1 MAAMTKAAVEVT
13 APAGTVPY
21 SVLDSMFFVVGGIA
35 AVWLTSLLVQWSFQW
50 GWAQVWFLF
59 IFWALLA
66 YLVLPRLHRIL
77 TRLYVPD
84 YFIGRARTSDGL
96 LGDPVNV
103 ALLGSEP
110 QVHGAMQAAG
120 WTLADDVTL
129 ASSRRIVSS
138 TLLRRSYLQ
147 APVSPLFLFGR
158 QQDFAYQQE
167 VDGTPGKRHHVRF
180 WRCPSGWLL
189 PGGLAVDWLAA
200 GTYDRSVGLSLFTL
214 QITHKIDEN
223 TDAERDHVV
232 GAITGAA
239 PAAELRVIRDF
250 STGYHA
256 RNGGGDNIA
265 TDGDL
270 PIIDLR
276 QTAAGPD
283 GTGPDGAPWPQSN
296 RAPSDSRDKRPA
308 TTIVG
313 AIFVAARA
321 AAAALLATSMVLF
334 KDAHVISLVQP
345 VAGLAVTEAQ
355 AELAVTAATVVVLL
369 FALAEIL
376 LACFV
381 FLGRN
386 WARTV
391 AMALSTA
398 AICAQAVDVFHGGP
412 DITLQSNLPGLTL
425 DILLLLALS
434 SKRSRDYALRPS
446 KEPKRDS
453 SRPGGRAPF

>member
-1 MAAMTKAAVEVT
+1 MTAMTKAAVEVT
-13 APAGTVPY
+13 APADAVPY
-21 SVLDSMFFVVGGIA
+21 SVLDTIFFVVGGVA
-35 AVWLTSLLVQWSFQW
+35 AVWLTSLLLQLSFQW
-50 GWAQVWFLF
+50 GWGQVWFIF

-110 QVHGAMQAAG
+110 QVHGVMQAAG

-180 WRCPSGWLL
+180 WRCPPRWLL

-200 GTYDRSVGLSLFTL
+200 GTYDRSVGLSMFTL
-214 QITHKIDEN
+214 QITHKIAEN

-232 GAITGAA
+232 GAITQAD

-256 RNGGGDNIA
+256 RNGGGDTIT

-270 PIIDLR
+270 PIVDLR
-276 QTAAGPD
+276 QTAAAVLPRSD
-283 GTGPDGAPWPQSN
+283 GSPSD
-296 RAPSDSRDKRPA
+296 RLPSDSRNRRPA
-308 TTIVG
+308 ATIVG
-313 AIFVAARA
+313 AVFVGARA
-321 AAAALLATSMVLF
+321 AAAVLLAISTVLF
-334 KDAHVISLVQP
+334 RDAHVGSLVQP
-345 VAGLAVTEAQ
+345 ATGPGITEAQ
-355 AELAVTAATVVVLL
+355 AEVAVTVATVLVLL
-369 FALAEIL
+369 FALAYIL
-376 LACFV
+376 LAWFV

-386 WARTV
+386 WARTL
-391 AMALSTA
+391 AMALSTG
-398 AICAQAVDVFHGGP
+398 AICIQAVDVFHGGP
-412 DITLQSNLPGLTL
+412 DITLVSNLPGLTL

-434 SKRSRDYALRPS
+434 SKRSRDYALRPR

>member
-1 MAAMTKAAVEVT
+1 MTAMTKAAVEVT
-13 APAGTVPY
+13 APADAVPY
-21 SVLDSMFFVVGGIA
+21 SVLDSFFFVVGGVA
-35 AVWLTSLLVQWSFQW
+35 AVWLTSLLVQLSFQW

-110 QVHGAMQAAG
+110 QVHAVMQAAG
-120 WTLADDVTL
+120 WTRADDVTM
-129 ASSRRIVSS
+129 ASSRQIVSS
-138 TLLRRSYLQ
+138 TVLRRSYLQ

-180 WRCPSGWLL
+180 WRCPPGWLL

-232 GAITGAA
+232 GAITGAD

-256 RNGGGDNIA
+256 RNGGGDNIT

-276 QTAAGPD
+276 QTPAEPAAALWSPSD
-283 GTGPDGAPWPQSN
+283 RP
-296 RAPSDSRDKRPA
+296 PSDSRNRRPA

-313 AIFVAARA
+313 AVFVGARA
-321 AAAALLATSMVLF
+321 AAAALLAISMVFF
-334 KDAHVISLVQP
+334 KDAHVGSLVQP
-345 VAGLAVTEAQ
+345 VAGPAVTEAQ

-376 LACFV
+376 LAWFV
-381 FLGRN
+381 FRGRN

-412 DITLQSNLPGLTL
+412 DITLQSNFPGLTL

-434 SKRSRDYALRPS
+434 SKRSRDYALRPR

-453 SRPGGRAPF
+453 SRPGGRAPY

>member
-1 MAAMTKAAVEVT
+1 MAAMTKAAVEAA
-13 APAGTVPY
+13 APADAVPY
-21 SVLDSMFFVVGGIA
+21 SVLDSVFFVVGGVA
-35 AVWLTSLLVQWSFQW
+35 AVWLTALLAELSFEW

-96 LGDPVNV
+96 LGDPVNI

-110 QVHGAMQAAG
+110 QIHGVMRSAG
-120 WTLADDVTL
+120 WTMADDVTL

-138 TLLRRSYLQ
+138 TLLRRSYLE

-167 VDGTPGKRHHVRF
+167 VGGTPGKRHHVRF
-180 WRCPSGWLL
+180 WRCPPGWLL

-232 GAITGAA
+232 GAITGAD
-239 PAAELRVIRDF
+239 PAAGLRVIRDF

-256 RNGGGDNIA
+256 RNGGGDTIA
-265 TDGDL
+265 TDGNL
-270 PIIDLR
+270 PIVDLR
-276 QTAAGPD
+276 QTAGEPAAAGLRASDP
-283 GTGPDGAPWPQSN
+283 APAGG
-296 RAPSDSRDKRPA
+296 RTRRPS

-313 AIFVAARA
+313 AVFVGARA
-321 AAAALLATSMVLF
+321 AAAVLLALSLVLF
-334 KDAHVISLVQP
+334 KDAHVGSLMQP
-345 VAGLAVTEAQ
+345 VAGPAVTEAQ

-376 LACFV
+376 LAWFV

-398 AICAQAVDVFHGGP
+398 AICIQAVDVFHGGP
-412 DITLQSNLPGLTL
+412 DITLKSNLPGLTL

-434 SKRSRDYALRPS
+434 SKRSRDYALRPR
-446 KEPKRDS
+446 KENKRDS
-453 SRPGGRAPF
+453 SRPGGQAPF

>member
-1 MAAMTKAAVEVT
+1 MTAMTKAAVEVT
-13 APAGTVPY
+13 APADTVPY
-21 SVLDSMFFVVGGIA
+21 SVLDTVFFVVGGVA
-35 AVWLTSLLVQWSFQW
+35 AVWLTSLLVQLSFQW

-110 QVHGAMQAAG
+110 QVHGVMRAAG

-180 WRCPSGWLL
+180 WRCPAGWLL
-189 PGGLAVDWLAA
+189 PGGVAVDWLAA

-232 GAITGAA
+232 GAITGAD

-276 QTAAGPD
+276 PTAAEP
-283 GTGPDGAPWPQSN
+283 AAALWPQRDKAQGN
-296 RAPSDSRDKRPA
+296 RAPSDSRNRRPA

-313 AIFVAARA
+313 AVFVGARA
-321 AAAALLATSMVLF
+321 AAAALMAMSMVLF
-334 KDAHVISLVQP
+334 KDAHVSSLMQP

-376 LACFV
+376 LAWFV

-391 AMALSTA
+391 AMALSTV

-446 KEPKRDS
+446 KEAKRDS
-453 SRPGGRAPF
+453 SRPGGRATF

>member
-1 MAAMTKAAVEVT
+1 MTAMAKAAVEVT
-13 APAGTVPY
+13 APADAVPY
-21 SVLDSMFFVVGGIA
+21 SALDTVFFVVGGVS
-35 AVWLTSLLVQWSFQW
+35 AVWLTSLLAQASFQW

-59 IFWALLA
+59 IFWAMLA

-77 TRLYVPD
+77 TRLYVPG

-110 QVHGAMQAAG
+110 QVHSVMQAAG

-129 ASSRRIVSS
+129 ASSRRIISS
-138 TLLRRSYLQ
+138 TLLRRSYLE
-147 APVSPLFLFGR
+147 APVSPLFLFDR

-180 WRCPSGWLL
+180 WRCPPGWLL

-214 QITHKIDEN
+214 QITHKIAED
-223 TDAERDHVV
+223 TDTERDHVI
-232 GAITGAA
+232 GAITGAD
-239 PAAELRVIRDF
+239 PAAAVRVIRDF
-250 STGYHA
+250 STGYHS
-256 RNGGGDNIA
+256 RNGGGDTIS

-270 PIIDLR
+270 PIVDLTR
-276 QTAAGPD
+276 TA
-283 GTGPDGAPWPQSN
+283 GAPAASEWPSSYGL
-296 RAPSDSRDKRPA
+296 PSDSRNRRPA

-313 AIFVAARA
+313 TVFVCARA
-321 AAAALLATSMVLF
+321 AAAVLLALSMVF
-334 KDAHVISLVQP
+334 FRDEHVASWAQS
-345 VAGLAVTEAQ
+345 VAGAGVTAAQ
-355 AELAVTAATVVVLL
+355 TELAVTAATVVVLL
-369 FALAEIL
+369 FALTEVL
-376 LACFV
+376 LAWFV

-386 WARTV
+386 WARTM
-391 AMALSTA
+391 AMAFSTA
-398 AICAQAVDVFHGGP
+398 AICIQAVDVFRGGP
-412 DITLQSNLPGLTL
+412 DITLRSNLPGLTL

-434 SKRSRDYALRPS
+434 SKRSRDYALRPR

-453 SRPGGRAPF
+453 SRPGGRVPF

>member
-1 MAAMTKAAVEVT
+1 MTAMTKAAVEVT
-13 APAGTVPY
+13 APADAVPY
-21 SVLDSMFFVVGGIA
+21 SVLDSVFFVVGGVA
-35 AVWLTSLLVQWSFQW
+35 AVWLTALLVQLSFEW

-96 LGDPVNV
+96 LGDPVNI

-110 QVHGAMQAAG
+110 QVHGVMRSAG

-138 TLLRRSYLQ
+138 TLLRRSYLE

-158 QQDFAYQQE
+158 QQDFAYQEE

-180 WRCPSGWLL
+180 WRCPPGWLL

-232 GAITGAA
+232 GAIIEAD
-239 PAAELRVIRDF
+239 PAAGLRVIRDF

-256 RNGGGDNIA
+256 RNGGGDTIT
-265 TDGDL
+265 TDGNL
-270 PIIDLR
+270 PIVDLR
-276 QTAAGPD
+276 QTAAEPPVSVTPPAG
-283 GTGPDGAPWPQSN
+283 GRT
-296 RAPSDSRDKRPA
+296 RRPS
-308 TTIVG
+308 TTVVG
-313 AIFVAARA
+313 ALFVGARA
-321 AAAALLATSMVLF
+321 AAAALLALSLVLF
-334 KDAHVISLVQP
+334 KDAHVGSLMQP
-345 VAGLAVTEAQ
+345 VAGPAVTEAQ
-355 AELAVTAATVVVLL
+355 AELAVSAATVVVLL

-376 LACFV
+376 LAWFV

-398 AICAQAVDVFHGGP
+398 AILIQAIDVFHGGP
-412 DITLQSNLPGLTL
+412 DITLASNLPGLTL

-434 SKRSRDYALRPS
+434 SKRSRDYALRS
-446 KEPKRDS
+446 RKENKRDS